1 MASTITPTTL
11 SVKVSETITLN
22 GTTFDTINTQEIQN
36 VGNYV
41 NNVFNIQPGTQE
53 ILAFSRAGVAPRDKE
68 YDVDLVKYIRL
79 TNADDTTDVKI
90 VMGYTASADQNITLE
105 AGGTFVMSNLFLA
118 PADTLQT
125 ISIVTTAAV
134 DIPYAIGSITT

>member
-11 SVKVSETITLN
+11 SVTVSETITLN

-41 NNVFNIQPGTQE
+41 NNVFNIQTGTQE
-53 ILAFSRAGVAPRDKE
+53 ILKFSRTGVAPRDGE
-68 YDVDLVKYIRL
+68 YDVDLVMYIRL

-90 VMGYTASADQNITLE
+90 VMGYATSADQNITLE
-105 AGGTFVMSNLFLA
+105 AGGTFVMNNLFLA
-118 PADTLQT
+118 PADTLET

-134 DIPYAIGSITT
+134 DIPYAIGSITA

>member
-11 SVKVSETITLN
+11 SVTVSETITLN

-41 NNVFNIQPGTQE
+41 NNVFNIQTGTQE
-53 ILAFSRAGVAPRDKE
+53 ILAFSRTGVAPRDKE

-90 VMGYTASADQNITLE
+90 VMSYVSGNQNITLE
-105 AGGTFVMSNLFLA
+105 AGGTFVMNNLFLA
-118 PADTLQT
+118 PADTLES

-134 DIPYAIGSITT
+134 DIPYAIGSITA

>member
-1 MASTITPTTL
+1 MASTVTPTTL
-11 SVKVSETITLN
+11 SVTVSETITLN

-41 NNVFNIQPGTQE
+41 NNVFNIQTGTQE
-53 ILAFSRAGVAPRDKE
+53 ILKFSRTGVAPRDGE

-90 VMGYTASADQNITLE
+90 IMTYPSGNQNITLE
-105 AGGTFVMSNLFLA
+105 AGGTFVMNNLFLA
-118 PADTLQT
+118 PADTLES

-134 DIPYAIGSITT
+134 DIPYAIGSITA

>member
-22 GTTFDTINTQEIQN
+22 GTTFDTISTQEIQN

-41 NNVFNIQPGTQE
+41 NNVFNIQTGTQE
-53 ILAFSRAGVAPRDKE
+53 IMKFSRTGVAPRDGE
-68 YDVDLVKYIRL
+68 FDVDLVKYIRL

-90 VMGYTASADQNITLE
+90 VMGYQTSVDQNITLE
-105 AGGTFVMSNLFLA
+105 AGGTFVMTNLFLA
-118 PADTLQT
+118 PADTLES

-134 DIPYAIGSITT
+134 DIPYAIGSITA

>member
-134 DIPYAIGSITT
+134 DIPYAIGSITA

>member
-118 PADTLQT
+118 PADTLAT

-134 DIPYAIGSITT
+134 DIPYAIGSITA

>member
-11 SVKVSETITLN
+11 SVTVSETITLN

-41 NNVFNIQPGTQE
+41 NNVFNIQTGTQE
-53 ILAFSRAGVAPRDKE
+53 ILKFSRTGVAPRDGE
-68 YDVDLVKYIRL
+68 YDVDLVMYIRL

-90 VMGYTASADQNITLE
+90 VMGYSTSADQNITLE
-105 AGGTFVMSNLFLA
+105 AGGTFVMNNLFLA
-118 PADTLQT
+118 PADTLET

-134 DIPYAIGSITT
+134 DIPYAIGSITA

>member
-1 MASTITPTTL
+1 MASTVTPTTL
-11 SVKVSETITLN
+11 SVTVSETITLN

-41 NNVFNIQPGTQE
+41 NNVFNIQTGTQE
-53 ILAFSRAGVAPRDKE
+53 ILKFSRTGVAPRDGE

-90 VMGYTASADQNITLE
+90 VMGYVSADQNITLE

-118 PADTLQT
+118 PADTLES
-125 ISIVTTAAV
+125 IYIVTTAAV
-134 DIPYAIGSITT
+134 DIPYAIGSITA